1 MFRGTAF
8 LRSFLRLV
16 LSIFLVVVSTPSVS
30 AQVLL
35 HRTVVSPSS
44 GYQDGK
50 AMYIAGGNITGGD
63 ITGETGTPVKQFFAV
78 DLTASWDASQPAY
91 RGLPDFPNDNIPGPG
106 AMSSDGRR
114 FFVHT
119 KNGGYA
125 YNIESAGWGPT
136 VFYTADGSPHAAV
149 SDPDTAL
156 VYIPFAYKSADGNLS
171 TVIVNMSDYKL
182 TMDDDGVQAAI
193 IPQKSFFS
201 AAWNKPLGGL
211 VYSTGDDLYSYNM
224 NRTNRWE
231 ELETHGEQKP
241 SARYL
246 TCLLSTSGGS
256 KLVLFGGRTSADMP
270 SQTLDDIYIL
280 DVLTR
285 TWKKGPSVK
294 SVNGRYG
301 AACAISNDYLIVW
314 GGETVNGTNRAAP
327 QDVTM
332 VYDLSSDTWVSAYSH
347 LARTTPDPPH
357 TDAPSGK
364 SYTVIIVGV
373 VIAVLVV
380 LMAVGGY
387 MYIVRRRRSK
397 AGAASRKEDDME
409 EEKENEGLM
418 LERFTKETLDKSTHS
433 PPHDPQLGF
442 ESWGG
447 LHGPFG
453 TVHEGLYGTQIP
465 SLNPHTPEVGTPVD
479 ECIPQDESERRW
491 RDPHT
496 IVEGG
501 EEREEKV
508 VVYDSREEQTTDSQA
523 TSIAS

>member
-1 MFRGTAF
+1 MFHGAAF
-8 LRSFLRLV
+8 LGSFLRLV
-16 LSIFLVVVSTPSVS
+16 LSISLVVVSTPLVF

-44 GYQDGK
+44 GYRDGK
-50 AMYIAGGNITGGD
+50 AMYITGGNITG
-63 ITGETGTPVKQFFAV
+63 EAGTPVKQFFAV
-78 DLTASWDASQPAY
+78 DLTASWNASQPAY
-91 RGLPDFPNDNIPGPG
+91 VGLKDFPNDNIPGPG

-125 YNIESAGWGPT
+125 YNIESAGWDPV

-171 TVIVNMSDYKL
+171 MAVVNMSDSKQA
-182 TMDDDGVQAAI
+182 MDNDGVQAAI

-201 AAWNKPLGGL
+201 VAWSKPLGGL
-211 VYSTGDDLYSYNM
+211 VYSTSDALYNYNRS
-224 NRTNRWE
+224 RTSRWE
-231 ELETHGEQKP
+231 ELETYGENP
-241 SARYL
+241 PARYL
-246 TCLLSTSGGS
+246 ACLLSASGGS

-280 DVLTR
+280 DVPTR
-285 TWKKGPSVK
+285 TWKKGHPVGSA
-294 SVNGRYG
+294 NGRYG
-301 AACAISNDYLIVW
+301 AACAISNDYMIVW
-314 GGETVNGTNRAAP
+314 GGETVNGTNRTTP
-327 QDVTM
+327 QEVTM

-347 LARTTPDPPH
+347 LARTSPTPDPPH
-357 TDAPSGK
+357 SDASSRK
-364 SYTVIIVGV
+364 SSTGIIVGV

-387 MYIVRRRRSK
+387 VYIVRRRQSK
-397 AGAASRKEDDME
+397 AGAASRKKDGVE
-409 EEKENEGLM
+409 EENKDRGLM
-418 LERFTKETLDKSTHS
+418 LERFTKETLDKPTHS
-433 PPHDPQLGF
+433 PSHDPQLGF

-453 TVHEGLYGTQIP
+453 SVHEGLYGTQIP
-465 SLNPHTPEVGTPVD
+465 SLNPHTPGVGTPVD
-479 ECIPQDESERRW
+479 ECIPQDESERKW

-501 EEREEKV
+501 EGGDEKV
-508 VVYDSREEQTTDSQA
+508 LAYDSREEQTTDSQA
-523 TSIAS
+523 TSRAS

>member
-1 MFRGTAF
+1 MFQGAAF
-8 LRSFLRLV
+8 LRSFL
-16 LSIFLVVVSTPSVS
+16 LSIFLVVVSTPPVS
-30 AQVLL
+30 AQVSL

-50 AMYIAGGNITGGD
+50 AMYITGGNITG
-63 ITGETGTPVKQFFAV
+63 ENGTPVKQFFAV
-78 DLTASWDASQPAY
+78 DLTASWNASQPAY
-91 RGLPDFPNDNIPGPG
+91 RGLPDFSNDNIPGPG

-125 YNIESAGWGPT
+125 YNIESAGWTST
-136 VFYTADGSPHAAV
+136 VFYTAAGSPHAAV

-156 VYIPFAYKSADGNLS
+156 VYIPFAYKSADGTLS
-171 TVIVNMSDYKL
+171 MAIVNMSDNKVA
-182 TMDDDGVQAAI
+182 MDNDSVQAAI

-201 AAWNKPLGGL
+201 MAWSKPLGGL
-211 VYSTGDDLYSYNM
+211 VYSTGDALYNYNRS
-224 NRTNRWE
+224 RTNRWE
-231 ELETHGEQKP
+231 ELETYGEKP
-241 SARYL
+241 PARYL
-246 TCLLSTSGGS
+246 ACLLSASGGG
-256 KLVLFGGRTSADMP
+256 KLVFFGGRMSADTP

-280 DVLTR
+280 DVPTR
-285 TWKKGPSVK
+285 TWKKGHPVES
-294 SVNGRYG
+294 SNGRYG

-314 GGETVNGTNRAAP
+314 GGETVNGTNRTAP
-327 QDVTM
+327 EDVMM

-347 LARTTPDPPH
+347 LARTTPTPTPTPTPDPPH
-357 TDAPSGK
+357 SDASNGI
-364 SYTVIIVGV
+364 SSTAIIVGV
-373 VIAVLVV
+373 AVLVV

-387 MYIVRRRRSK
+387 VYIVRRRRSK
-397 AGAASRKEDDME
+397 AGDASRKEDGVE
-409 EEKENEGLM
+409 EENEDEGLM
-418 LERFTKETLDKSTHS
+418 LERFTKESLDKPTHS
-433 PPHDPQLGF
+433 PSHDPQLGF

-465 SLNPHTPEVGTPVD
+465 SLNPHTPGVGTPVD

-501 EEREEKV
+501 EDREEKV
-508 VVYDSREEQTTDSQA
+508 VVYDSREEQTADSQA
-523 TSIAS
+523 TSRTS